1 MSHETRESG
10 AGSAAPA
17 PGRPGEQDAGAAPA
31 GTAFGGGGE
40 RWQGRPGSSA
50 GQETG
55 AAAAGSPVTITVNRE
70 SYRVDRPDMTAREIK
85 AVAGAT
91 RHHILIRVAGDSGED
106 DEPQADSD
114 TIALADG
121 MRFRTVNSATFGSQA
136 PLQAP
141 PLLLDHV
148 GQLRL
153 RGHKVEVTAGDAIYV
168 VIKDYPIPG
177 RIWSRSSSD
186 LLIVAHDTYPNSPLD
201 MFWLDPPIS
210 RRNGGAA
217 PEGAGTETRNGR
229 EWQSFSWHVGGW
241 NPARDNLVTYLDVV
255 DDRLRRDR

>member
-1 MSHETRESG
+1 
-10 AGSAAPA
+10 
-17 PGRPGEQDAGAAPA
+17 
-31 GTAFGGGGE
+31 
-40 RWQGRPGSSA
+40 
-50 GQETG
+50 
-55 AAAAGSPVTITVNRE
+55 
-70 SYRVDRPDMTAREIK
+70 MTAREIK

-91 RHHILIRVAGDSGED
+91 RHHMLILVAGDSGED

-136 PLQAP
+136 PLRAP

-153 RGHKVEVTAGDAIYV
+153 RGHRVEVTAGDAIYV
-168 VIKDYPIPG
+168 VIKDYPIPDK
-177 RIWSRSSSD
+177 IWSRSSSD
-186 LLIVAHDTYPNSPLD
+186 LLIIAHDTYPNAPLD

-210 RRNGGAA
+210 RRNGEGAA